1 MGSFSGSVALP
12 TKGMIVSNSVW
23 VLVENGEV
31 TGGLLV
37 MKPKLL
43 LRRVWSAELMIPS
56 RLRSRLIV

>member
-12 TKGMIVSNSVW
+12 IKGMIVSNSAW

-43 LRRVWSAELMIPS
+43 LRRVWSTELMIPS